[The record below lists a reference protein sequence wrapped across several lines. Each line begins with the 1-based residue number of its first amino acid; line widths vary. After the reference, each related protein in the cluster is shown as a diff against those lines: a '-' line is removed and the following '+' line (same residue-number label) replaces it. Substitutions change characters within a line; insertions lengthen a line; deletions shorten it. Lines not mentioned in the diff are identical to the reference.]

1 MVVEQAASATP
12 TETRVAPDGFRY
24 SWAEFGNYFDADIAA
39 AIWEAAEVDAAPE
52 PTSILTSPR
61 FELGSIERVLPLS
74 IILSLSLS
82 SFPLS
87 ISTYPSLSVSLFLSM
102 FFFLSLYFSF
112 SARTHTHTR

>member
-24 SWAEFGNYFDADIAA
+24 SWAEFENYFDADIAA

-74 IILSLSLS
+74 IILSLSRL
-82 SFPLS
+82 
-87 ISTYPSLSVSLFLSM
+87 SLSLFPHIPLFLFLCFSLCFFFSLFIS
-102 FFFLSLYFSF
+102 LSLH
-112 SARTHTHTR
+112 AHTHTHTR